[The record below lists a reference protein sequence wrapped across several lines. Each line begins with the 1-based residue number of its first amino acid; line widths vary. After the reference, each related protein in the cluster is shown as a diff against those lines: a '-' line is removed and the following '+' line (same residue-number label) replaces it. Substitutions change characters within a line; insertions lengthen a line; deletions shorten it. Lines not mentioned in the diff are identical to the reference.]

1 MKNTL
6 KLAIPTI
13 VALVLGY
20 LIIEGI
26 KLGKAKY
33 DAKRMVKKLL
43 EQQRIVVAAQAQAD
57 NAEDHDA

>member
-6 KLAIPTI
+6 KLALPTI

-33 DAKRMVKKLL
+33 DAKQVAKKLL
-43 EQQRIVVAAQAQAD
+43 DQQRMVAAAQAQAD
-57 NAEDHDA
+57 SAEDHEE

>member
-33 DAKRMVKKLL
+33 DAKRIAKKLI
-43 EQQRIVVAAQAQAD
+43 EQQRQTAAAHAAAD
-57 NAEDHDA
+57 AAEDHEG